1 MASRAL
7 RVCVLLAP
15 PCYPLL
21 IQGEGEEEEERIR
34 APQVDSADEL
44 ELSLSSPLIMQE
56 RLRYEA
62 ASLCL
67 GSA

>member
-21 IQGEGEEEEERIR
+21 IQGEEKEERIR